1 MHGKVALCLARRV
14 QQTSAGWK
22 KLSRRSGPD
31 GKDVRRERFHQKGR
45 QRIQTLTKSTLKS
58 AQWVK
63 LNKNGRSSLRLKAL
77 LNMHQLSSS
86 TVRLLSSSQV
96 ITAVVSVVKELV
108 ENALDALATNVEVK
122 LENFGFDKIEVRD
135 NGIGIKAADTS
146 VMGIK
151 HYTSKISSYEDLETL
166 QTYGFR
172 GEALGSI
179 CSIAEVHIT
188 TKTATEPFSTEYYLD
203 NNGHVVSQKPSH
215 LGQGTT
221 VTAMKLFKNVP
232 VRKQYYA
239 TEKKCKEELRKV
251 QDLLISYG
259 LIKPDVRIVL
269 VHNKVILWQKN
280 KVSDQ
285 KMALISVLG
294 TTVMNAMAHIQ
305 HQCENP
311 EMVRMHYNRNKDS
324 SRFYPIFFM
333 NILVPPSSVDVNLT
347 PDKTQVLLHNK
358 EFIFEAVEKVLKSL
372 YPDLVTT
379 SISKTETPS
388 KDNNINHIDSPSEDQ
403 HKINIENKNMEE
415 ENLSLSPIN
424 NNGKSEMRPYL
435 YVKDQSSSCDHT
447 REPDTEQ
454 AGGKKYSGPHS
465 TSSSSD
471 QVNQKDAECSSY
483 TDAQIQEIQA
493 VGNTTS
499 NNDLLITDDTWSRG
513 NAFRSNA
520 IDNIQPVAVMCPSAV
535 SHCGEKSNEAALNK
549 SRHENTD
556 NKTKNIITEKPG
568 FITAYDLMNNRV
580 TKRPVSAIDIFT
592 QEHRAS
598 LLNDSPEVPVDEIA
612 SVTLELW
619 EKLSEEEKLRYEEK
633 AATDLQRYK
642 MQTAKATGEAM
653 PKTGKRLKQMLAK
666 SPAQKVK
673 LKTPMSNQQIL
684 DKLFYSQME
693 KKNVV
698 PAIKTVKISF
708 SLYNLKQKLFKL
720 GRKEMLDFEEIT
732 LITKLNLPGAWIV
745 ASNKDIALLNP
756 YRVEE
761 ALLYKRLAENHKMSV
776 EKLELPIILNER
788 LIGGPEYF
796 TALLSMQKDSPRPN
810 GHVYFSDLRLAY
822 NGFLIKVIPG
832 SSNIIDHVEIE
843 GMTGSLP
850 FYGISDLK
858 EVLSSVMNG
867 NTNLCDCRPLK
878 VLNYLEGEAVRLARQ
893 LTSNLSTVDIQ
904 DTMHRMKQQLN
915 SNQTG
920 CIHGRPFFHHLLDIP
935 ESDI

>member
-1 MHGKVALCLARRV
+1 
-14 QQTSAGWK
+14 
-22 KLSRRSGPD
+22 
-31 GKDVRRERFHQKGR
+31 
-45 QRIQTLTKSTLKS
+45 
-58 AQWVK
+58 
-63 LNKNGRSSLRLKAL
+63 
-77 LNMHQLSSS
+77 MHQLSSS

-108 ENALDALATNVEVK
+108 ENSLDALATNVEVK

-179 CSIAEVHIT
+179 CSIAEVQIT
-188 TKTATEPFSTEYYLD
+188 TKTTTEPISTQYYLD

-232 VRKQYYA
+232 VRKQYYS
-239 TEKKCKEELRKV
+239 TEKKCKEELKKV

-269 VHNKVILWQKN
+269 VHNKIAINGYFPRPDADNTLTSVYGPDRSFIYINHRPVHAKDILK
-280 KVSDQ
+280 
-285 KMALISVLG
+285 
-294 TTVMNAMAHIQ
+294 
-305 HQCENP
+305 
-311 EMVRMHYNRNKDS
+311 MVRMHFNRNKDS

-333 NILVPPSSVDVNLT
+333 DILVPPSSVDVNLT

-358 EFIFEAVEKVLKSL
+358 EFILEAVEKVLKSL
-372 YPDLVTT
+372 YPDPVTT
-379 SISKTETPS
+379 SISKMDAQIKENS
-388 KDNNINHIDSPSEDQ
+388 INYIESPSADQ
-403 HKINIENKNMEE
+403 QKMNTEKKNMEE
-415 ENLSLSPIN
+415 ENLSLSPTN
-424 NNGKSEMRPYL
+424 NNGKSEMQTYL
-435 YVKDQSSSCDHT
+435 YVKDQSSICDNS
-447 REPDTEQ
+447 REPDTVQ
-454 AGGKKYSGPHS
+454 AAGKEYSAPPAII
-465 TSSSSD
+465 SSSD
-471 QVNQKDAECSSY
+471 QVIQKDAERSSC
-483 TDAQIQEIQA
+483 TGAQIQEIQA
-493 VGNTTS
+493 LRNTTP
-499 NNDLLITDDTWSRG
+499 NKDLLITDDAWSRG
-513 NAFRSNA
+513 NAFTSNS
-520 IDNIQPVAVMCPSAV
+520 IDNIQPVTVMCPSAV
-535 SHCGEKSNEAALNK
+535 SHCGETSNEAALNK
-549 SRHENTD
+549 SRHESTD
-556 NKTKNIITEKPG
+556 SKTTNIITEKPG

-580 TKRPVSAIDIFT
+580 IKRPVSAIDIFT
-592 QEHRAS
+592 QEHRA
-598 LLNDSPEVPVDEIA
+598 LLLRDSPEVPFDDRT
-612 SVTLELW
+612 SVTLALW
-619 EKLSEEEKLRYEEK
+619 EKLSEEDKLRYEEK

-642 MQTAKATGEAM
+642 AQTAKPTGEAM
-653 PKTGKRLKQMLAK
+653 HKTGKRLKQMLAK

-684 DKLFYSQME
+684 DKLFYSQNE

-698 PAIKTVKISF
+698 PTIKTVQMSF

-720 GRKEMLDFEEIT
+720 GRKEMLDFEKIT

-761 ALLYKRLAENHKMSV
+761 ALLYKRLVENHKIPV

-796 TALLSMQKDSPRPN
+796 TALQSMQRDSPRPN
-810 GHVYFSDLRLAY
+810 GHVYFSDLRLAN
-822 NGFLIKVIPG
+822 NGFLIKIIPG
-832 SSNIIDHVEIE
+832 SSNIVDHVEIE
-843 GMTGSLP
+843 GMTDSLP

-867 NTNLCDCRPLK
+867 KTNLCDTRPLK

-893 LTSNLSTVDIQ
+893 LPLNLSTVDIQ

-935 ESDI
+935 ESDG

>member
-1 MHGKVALCLARRV
+1 
-14 QQTSAGWK
+14 
-22 KLSRRSGPD
+22 
-31 GKDVRRERFHQKGR
+31 
-45 QRIQTLTKSTLKS
+45 
-58 AQWVK
+58 
-63 LNKNGRSSLRLKAL
+63 
-77 LNMHQLSSS
+77 MHQLSSS

-108 ENALDALATNVEVK
+108 ENALDALATNIEVK

-135 NGIGIKAADTS
+135 NGIGIKAADTP

-179 CSIAEVHIT
+179 CSIAEVQIT
-188 TKTATEPFSTEYYLD
+188 TKTATEPISTQYYLD

-221 VTAMKLFKNVP
+221 VTVMKLFKNVP
-232 VRKQYYA
+232 VRKQYYS
-239 TEKKCKEELRKV
+239 TEKKCKEELKKV

-259 LIKPDVRIVL
+259 LIKPDV
-269 VHNKVILWQKN
+269 ILWQKN

-285 KMALISVLG
+285 KLALISVLG
-294 TTVMNAMAHIQ
+294 TTVMNAMVHIQ

-311 EMVRMHYNRNKDS
+311 EIVINGYFPRPDADSTLTSVHGPDKSFIYINQRPVYAKDILKMVRMYSNRNKDS
-324 SRFYPIFFM
+324 SRLYPIFFM

-372 YPDLVTT
+372 YPDPVTM
-379 SISKTETPS
+379 SISKTDAQS
-388 KDNNINHIDSPSEDQ
+388 KDNNINYTESPSIDQ
-403 HKINIENKNMEE
+403 QKINTENKNMEE
-415 ENLSLSPIN
+415 ENLSLSPTN
-424 NNGKSEMRPYL
+424 NNGKSEMQPYL
-435 YVKDQSSSCDHT
+435 YVKDQSSICDHSPT
-447 REPDTEQ
+447 PDTEQ
-454 AGGKKYSGPHS
+454 VAGKQFFGTP
-465 TSSSSD
+465 TISSSSD
-471 QVNQKDAECSSY
+471 QINQKDAEGSSY
-483 TDAQIQEIQA
+483 TGAQIQEIQA
-493 VGNTTS
+493 LRNTTS
-499 NNDLLITDDTWSRG
+499 NKDLLITDDTWSRG
-513 NAFRSNA
+513 NAFRNNA
-520 IDNIQPVAVMCPSAV
+520 IDNIQPVTIMSPSTV
-535 SHCGEKSNEAALNK
+535 SHCGEKSNEAALSKN
-549 SRHENTD
+549 RLENTD
-556 NKTKNIITEKPG
+556 HKTANIITEKPG

-580 TKRPVSAIDIFT
+580 IKRPVSAIDIFT
-592 QEHRAS
+592 QEHRAL
-598 LLNDSPEVPVDEIA
+598 LLNDSPEVPFDEIT
-612 SVTLELW
+612 SVILELW
-619 EKLSEEEKLRYEEK
+619 EKLSEEDKLRYEEK
-633 AATDLQRYK
+633 AATDLQRNK
-642 MQTAKATGEAM
+642 MQTAKATGEAIHK
-653 PKTGKRLKQMLAK
+653 PGKQLKQMLAK

-684 DKLFYSQME
+684 DNLFYSQIE

-698 PAIKTVKISF
+698 PTIKTVKIGF

-720 GRKEMLDFEEIT
+720 GRKEMLEFEEIT

-745 ASNKDIALLNP
+745 ASNKDIAILNP

-761 ALLYKRLAENHKMSV
+761 ALLYKRLVENHKIPV

-796 TALLSMQKDSPRPN
+796 TALLSMQRDSPRPN
-810 GHVYFSDLRLAY
+810 GHVYFSDLRLAC
-822 NGFLIKVIPG
+822 NGFQIKMIPG
-832 SSNIIDHVEIE
+832 SSNIVDHVEIE
-843 GMTGSLP
+843 GITGSLP

-867 NTNLCDCRPLK
+867 NTNLCECRPLK

-893 LTSNLSTVDIQ
+893 LPLNLSTVDIQ
-904 DTMHRMKQQLN
+904 DTMHRMKKQLN
-915 SNQTG
+915 SDQTG

-935 ESDI
+935 ESNG

>member
-1 MHGKVALCLARRV
+1 
-14 QQTSAGWK
+14 
-22 KLSRRSGPD
+22 
-31 GKDVRRERFHQKGR
+31 
-45 QRIQTLTKSTLKS
+45 
-58 AQWVK
+58 
-63 LNKNGRSSLRLKAL
+63 
-77 LNMHQLSSS
+77 MHQLSSS

-239 TEKKCKEELRKV
+239 TEKKCKEELKKV

-311 EMVRMHYNRNKDS
+311 EIAINGYFPRPDADSTLTSVHGPDKSFIYINHRPVHAKDILKMVRMHYNRNKDS

-372 YPDLVTT
+372 YPDQVTT
-379 SISKTETPS
+379 SISKADTQS
-388 KDNNINHIDSPSEDQ
+388 KDNNINYIDSPSADQ
-403 HKINIENKNMEE
+403 HKINTENKNMEE

-424 NNGKSEMRPYL
+424 NNSKSETRPYL

-447 REPDTEQ
+447 HEPDTEQ
-454 AGGKKYSGPHS
+454 AAGKKYSGPHS

-493 VGNTTS
+493 VRNTTS
-499 NNDLLITDDTWSRG
+499 NKDLLITDDTWSRG

-520 IDNIQPVAVMCPSAV
+520 TDNIQPVTVMCPSAV

-556 NKTKNIITEKPG
+556 NKTTNIITEKPG

-580 TKRPVSAIDIFT
+580 IKRPVSAIDIFT

-619 EKLSEEEKLRYEEK
+619 EKLSEE
-633 AATDLQRYK
+633 
-642 MQTAKATGEAM
+642 
-653 PKTGKRLKQMLAK
+653 
-666 SPAQKVK
+666 
-673 LKTPMSNQQIL
+673 
-684 DKLFYSQME
+684 DKL
-693 KKNVV
+693 
-698 PAIKTVKISF
+698 
-708 SLYNLKQKLFKL
+708 
-720 GRKEMLDFEEIT
+720 
-732 LITKLNLPGAWIV
+732 
-745 ASNKDIALLNP
+745 
-756 YRVEE
+756 
-761 ALLYKRLAENHKMSV
+761 
-776 EKLELPIILNER
+776 R

-810 GHVYFSDLRLAY
+810 GHVYFSDLRLAC
-822 NGFLIKVIPG
+822 NGFLIKMIPG

-893 LTSNLSTVDIQ
+893 LPLNLSTVDIQ

-935 ESDI
+935 ESDS